1 MTDVCRMMPDRFAGF
16 SKDDALRQLAE
27 EQKAE
32 AERKRLEEE
41 ARRKAEAERA
51 EAERLR
57 KEAEARGNT
66 GVASLDE
73 LTLGSVRFGDCP
85 DRKMNQFDAV
95 RFATQDGILQSAG
108 EAVYARK
115 VLNDAASRDSQRTRT
130 GTFYVVE
137 NGNAFVAFDDIADAT
152 NNVVLRYAYEG
163 YDENKE
169 GKEFIIR
176 RSLLA
181 SVLERAKDTHCFL
194 PVPDNGMAGARV
206 DGNTIPYTNNPYFVA
221 VLGKDLAKVNADL
234 IRGRYVVGMMHLLTS
249 KYVKANVADGEGIV
263 RLVGLS
269 ATQHLIDA
277 KGKFDNAARA
287 RWVTYDF
294 GGAQ

>member
-1 MTDVCRMMPDRFAGF
+1 MTDIHRIMPSSFAGF
-16 SKDDALRQLAE
+16 SREDALRQLAE

-32 AERKRLEEE
+32 AERRRLEEL
-41 ARRKAEAERA
+41 ARKKAEAERA

-57 KEAEARGNT
+57 KEAEALGKT
-66 GVASLDE
+66 GVGSLDE
-73 LTLGSVRFGDCP
+73 LALGSIRFGDCS
-85 DRKMNQFDAV
+85 DEKMNQFEAV
-95 RFATQDGILQSAG
+95 RFTNRFGILQSAG

-115 VLNDAASRDSQRTRT
+115 VLNDAASRDCQRTRT
-130 GTFYVVE
+130 GAFYVVE
-137 NGNAFVAFDDIADAT
+137 NGNAFVAFDDIADAV
-152 NNVVLRYAYEG
+152 NNVVLRYANEG
-163 YDENKE
+163 YDDIKE
-169 GKEFIIR
+169 GKDFIIR
-176 RSLLA
+176 YSLLA

-206 DGNTIPYTNNPYFVA
+206 DGNTIPYTHNPYFVA

-249 KYVKANVADGEGIV
+249 KYVEANVADGEGIV

-269 ATQHLIDA
+269 ATPHLIDA
-277 KGKFDNAARA
+277 KEKFDAVARA

-294 GGAQ
+294 GGSK